1 MIQVRALTL
10 VIVGLVVAASLV
22 CARNAAAQTAT
33 TGSIAGVAK
42 DASGGVLPGVTVETS
57 SPALIEKTRTTVT
70 NERGQYQLTDLRPG
84 EYTVTFTLQGFAAF
98 RREGIVLTSGFTAT
112 VDGEMKVGDLQE
124 TVTVSGE
131 SPMVD
136 VRNVQTQNILRRE
149 HLDSLPTNRTL
160 QGYSALTLGM
170 SAGAAGV
177 GVVHDVGGNKG
188 EIAVR
193 LTMHGSLAN
202 DGRYWLD
209 GMTTNSADVPQRA
222 FVINQVSAQE
232 VNMTT
237 DGASAEVQT
246 SGVHVNVI
254 PKSGGNNFS
263 SYFSANFT
271 NGDLQGSNLNDELR
285 ARGVLAEPKI
295 QKIFDLGLGV
305 GGPLM
310 RDKLWFYTAHRYW
323 GTGETVPGN
332 YFNTVALQHTFFYEP
347 DLSRPAFLYQRN
359 RDNNVRLTYQATPN
373 QRVSFMGTYQSGCR
387 CYARVELNRAP
398 EASDNQG
405 QHPSLVQG
413 SWTYTKSNSLLFEAG
428 AQYMTNTAQQTEP
441 PDVGNDFG
449 DISVTETLG
458 TATVPS
464 GYVYN
469 SNNDRT
475 WTTCDPIKQLTTT
488 VTCAFP
494 GTASGRGSMSYVT
507 GRHSFKS
514 GVQWLHALSR
524 SASVTNS
531 DPPVAYQFRG
541 GLPNRITYFAQPTES
556 RSWNTVIGLFVQD
569 QWTLQRVT
577 LNLGLRF
584 DSNTAGYPAQ
594 TRPASYYVGAIEIPA
609 QSGVPSY
616 KDFTP
621 RVGAAWDLFG
631 NGRTALKGYVGK
643 FVVGGLGAAGTL
655 ATPGGAYVTN
665 ATRTWNDR
673 GGLGID
679 GDFVPQESELGPFS
693 APLGSTRAVA
703 ALSDD
708 LISGWGVR
716 QFNWETAVALQH
728 ELGPGLSLN
737 VNYARRWF
745 GNFTVTDNL
754 AVSPSDYDT
763 YCVMAPADA
772 RLGETSG
779 QQICGLFDLKP
790 EKFGVTPNQIVAK
803 ASDYGKQSSVY
814 NGVDLALNYRLGRGV
829 LLGGGFSTGS
839 QTTDNCEVRPDSP
852 DKRFCQNTI
861 GFDGQ
866 SQYKV
871 QFVYPLPW
879 WGLETSLVYQNLPGA
894 TIEFDTPASRSYSN
908 AEIRPSLGRNL
919 SACGATANCTASVTI
934 PLVEPNTMRE
944 ARLSQVDV
952 RVTKSLRF
960 GGSRLQLRA
969 DAYNLFNASP
979 VMLQNVSYGPSF
991 RYVSAFLAARIIK
1004 FGVQF
1009 DF

>member
-1 MIQVRALTL
+1 MIRGRALRGT
-10 VIVGLVVAASLV
+10 IVGLALAAGLVAARS
-22 CARNAAAQTAT
+22 AAAQTAT
-33 TGSIAGVAK
+33 AGSIAGVAK

-70 NERGQYQLTDLRPG
+70 NERGQYQIPDLRPG
-84 EYTVTFTLQGFAAF
+84 EYTVTFTLQGFASF

-112 VDGEMKVGDLQE
+112 VDGEMRVGNLEE
-124 TVTVSGE
+124 TVTVTGE

-136 VRNVQTQNILRRE
+136 VRNVQTQNILGRE

-222 FVINQVSAQE
+222 FVINQVAAQE

-237 DGASAEVQT
+237 DGAGAEVQT

-254 PKSGGNNFS
+254 PRSGGNSFS
-263 SYFSANFT
+263 SYFAANFT
-271 NGDLQGSNLNDELR
+271 NGDFQSDNLNDDLR
-285 ARGVLAEPKI
+285 ARGVREAPKI
-295 QKIFDLGLGV
+295 QKIFDIGLGI
-305 GGPLM
+305 GGPLK
-310 RDKLWFYTAHRYW
+310 RHKLWFYTAHRYW

-332 YFNTVALQHTFFYEP
+332 YFNKPELQHTFFYEP
-347 DLSRPAFLYQRN
+347 DLSRPAFGYQRN
-359 RDNNVRLTYQATPN
+359 RDNNVRLTYQATAN
-373 QRVSFMGTYQSGCR
+373 QRLNFMGTYQSGCR

-398 EASDNQG
+398 EASDEQE
-405 QHPSLVQG
+405 QHPSLFQG
-413 SWTYTKSNSLLFEAG
+413 SWTYTKSNRLLFEAG
-428 AQYMTNTAQQTEP
+428 AQYMTNTAQQTAP
-441 PDVGNDFG
+441 PAVGNRYG
-449 DISVTETLG
+449 DISITETLG
-458 TATVPS
+458 TATIPS

-475 WTTCDPIKQLTTT
+475 WTTCDPIRDLTST
-488 VTCAFP
+488 VKCAFP
-494 GTASGRGSMSYVT
+494 GTASGRGSMTFAS
-507 GRHSFKS
+507 GSHSLKS
-514 GVQWLHALSR
+514 GLQWLHALSR

-541 GLPNRITYFAQPTES
+541 GLPNRITYFAQPSES
-556 RSWNTVIGLFVQD
+556 RSWNTVVGAYLQD

-577 LNLGLRF
+577 LNLGVRF
-584 DSNTAGYPAQ
+584 DYNTAGYPAQ
-594 TRPASYYVGAIEIPA
+594 TRPASRYVAAIDIPE

-616 KDFTP
+616 KDLTP
-621 RVGAAWDLFG
+621 RAGAAWDVFG

-643 FVVGGLGAAGTL
+643 FVVGGLGAAATL
-655 ATPGGAYVTN
+655 ANPGGAYITS
-665 ATRTWNDR
+665 ATRNWNDR

-679 GDFVPQESELGPFS
+679 GDFIPQESELGPWS
-693 APLGSTRAVA
+693 APLGSTRSVA
-703 ALSDD
+703 ALSND

-716 QFNWETAVALQH
+716 QFNWETTASLQH
-728 ELGPGLSLN
+728 ELGPGLSLT

-745 GNFTVTDNL
+745 GNFTVSDNL
-754 AVSPSDYDT
+754 AVSPSDYDP
-763 YCVMAPADA
+763 YCVMTPTDA
-772 RLGETSG
+772 RLGEFSG

-790 EKFGVTPNQIVAK
+790 AKFGVTPNQIVAR
-803 ASDYGKQSSVY
+803 ASDYGKQTSVY
-814 NGVDLALNYRLGRGV
+814 NGVDLALNYRLGRGT

-839 QTTDNCEVRPDSP
+839 QTTDNCAVRPDSP
-852 DKRFCQNTI
+852 DQRFCRNTI

-871 QFVYPLPW
+871 QILYPLPW
-879 WGLETSLVYQNLPGA
+879 WGLESSLVYQNLPGA

-908 AEIRPSLGRNL
+908 AEIAPSLGRNL
-919 SACGATANCTASVTI
+919 SACGTAATCTASVTI
-934 PLVEPNTMRE
+934 PVIGPNMMRE
-944 ARLSQVDV
+944 DRLNQVDV

-969 DAYNLFNASP
+969 DAYNLLNASP
-979 VMLQNVSYGPSF
+979 VIIQNVSYGPSF
-991 RYVSAFLAARIIK
+991 RNVSGFLAARIIK
-1004 FGVQF
+1004 FGMQF